1 MYTNIIA
8 MNTVIKKSSYSQV
21 KSMLVKEQKV
31 LALLPDMEP
40 SKAACRTAAPMPG
53 AVISN
58 PVIN

>member
-1 MYTNIIA
+1 
-8 MNTVIKKSSYSQV
+8 MNASIKSSSYTQV
-21 KSMLVKEQKV
+21 KAVMVKLQKV